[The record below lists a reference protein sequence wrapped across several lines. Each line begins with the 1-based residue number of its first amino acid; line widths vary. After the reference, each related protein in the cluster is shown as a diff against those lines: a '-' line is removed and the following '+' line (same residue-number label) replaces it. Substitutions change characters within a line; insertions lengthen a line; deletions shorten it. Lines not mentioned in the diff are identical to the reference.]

1 MKLELSTKVFL
12 VLFGLIVVSTIV
24 GFLYSRRTLDQ
35 NYAEIVREDL
45 ESRANL
51 VAVVVEQETAPFSD
65 TLAWNALV
73 KNLGVKAQARVT
85 LIELDGRVLADSDVA
100 FDDVPRMDNH
110 ALRPEVA
117 EALRN
122 GIGHAE
128 RFSTTVN
135 RSMVYMATRF
145 NRQGEPAGIVRVAL
159 TSRRVEAVAAT
170 LRNGAAMGS
179 LLTLLVALLVSVV
192 VVQFGAKRTRALTAV
207 AARMASGDLSARTG
221 IRGGNEF
228 GKLGVALDQLAESLS
243 STLQQLRAERDRRDA
258 VLSGM
263 AEGVLLLDRD
273 GRVALV
279 NPALRS
285 MGLVGQD
292 VEGKA
297 SSEVILNAALSLLLE
312 NARETQEAMS
322 DELELNAPKPARV
335 LVRAQPLVGKGGGLV
350 AVFVDVT
357 DLRRLEGLRR
367 DFVANAS
374 HELRTPIASLH
385 SAAETLVAGAAEDP
399 DSRARFLAIIMRNAT
414 RLHQLVEDMLDLSRI
429 ESRGF
434 NFSIEAVKPAVVMD
448 SVIAAVS
455 VEAARKQVELV
466 CDVPREA
473 TAMADAHALEQILL
487 NLVDNAIKY
496 CPPGSRVV
504 LAYAKV
510 ERGVDL
516 MLSDNGRGIDAK
528 HLPRLFE
535 RFYRVDAGRSRDVGG
550 TGLGLAIVKHL
561 AEAMNGSIS
570 VESQLG
576 KGTTFTVE
584 LPGA

>member
-1 MKLELSTKVFL
+1 LKLELSTKVFL
-12 VLFGLIVVSTIV
+12 VLFGLIVASTIT
-24 GFLYSRRTLDQ
+24 GFLYSRRALDQ

-51 VAVVVEQETAPFSD
+51 VAAVVEQETAPFSD
-65 TLAWNALV
+65 TVAWNALA

-85 LIELDGRVLADSDVA
+85 LIELDGRVVADSEVA
-100 FDDVPRMDNH
+100 LGEVPKMDNH
-110 ALRPEVA
+110 AQRPEVA
-117 EALRN
+117 EAVRN

-128 RFSTTVN
+128 RSSATLN

-145 NRQGEPAGIVRVAL
+145 SRQGQPAGIVRVAL
-159 TSRRVEAVAAT
+159 TSRSVEAVAAT
-170 LRNGAAMGS
+170 LRDGAAIGS
-179 LLTLLVALLVSVV
+179 LMTLLVALIVSVV
-192 VVQFGAKRTRALTAV
+192 VVQFGAKRTRALTVV
-207 AARMASGDLSARTG
+207 ATSMANGDLTARTG

-243 STLQQLRAERDRRDA
+243 STLQQLRAERDRLDA

-285 MGLVGQD
+285 MGLVGEG
-292 VEGKA
+292 VEGKTL
-297 SSEVILNAALSLLLE
+297 SEVIQNADLSALLE
-312 NARETQEAMS
+312 GASDTRETVS
-322 DELELNAPKPARV
+322 GELELAVPSAARV
-335 LVRAQPLVGKGGGLV
+335 LVRTRPLAGVPGGLV

-374 HELRTPIASLH
+374 HELRTPIASIH
-385 SAAETLVAGAAEDP
+385 SAAETLVAGASEDP
-399 DSRARFLAIIMRNAT
+399 DSRARFLKIVMRNAV

-434 NFSIEAVKPAVVMD
+434 TLLVEPVKPAVVVD
-448 SVIAAVS
+448 LVVSAVLA
-455 VEAARKQVELV
+455 EASAKQIELV
-466 CDVPREA
+466 CDISRDV
-473 TAMADAHALEQILL
+473 TVLADAHALEQILM

-496 CPPGSRVV
+496 CPQGSHVSFACTHTDGSV
-504 LAYAKV
+504 A
-510 ERGVDL
+510 L
-516 MLSDNGRGIDAK
+516 MVRDDGRGIDHE

-535 RFYRVDAGRSRDVGG
+535 RFYRVDSGRSREVGG

-570 VESQLG
+570 VESHLG
-576 KGTTFTVE
+576 KGTTFTVK
-584 LPGA
+584 LPAA